1 MTAAGFSLAAG
12 DLARYEAA
20 QALARESL
28 EALAAH
34 VRPGATEA
42 SLTEA
47 ARRIMDAKGATGYWW
62 FDMPCVVLAGSRLRV
77 SEEGDVFQPADTPI
91 GPDDMVTVDVA
102 PEIDGIWGDCARS
115 FFLKAGVL
123 VSPEQ
128 AGAEQAEGMAAE
140 AALHAH
146 LLAVARP
153 EMRFQEL
160 HALMAA
166 RLAAL
171 GFENLDFLGNFG
183 HNIGDDLHGR
193 AYMDAACTVRLDSV
207 PMFTFEPHIAKP
219 GRPFAFKYEEV
230 YRFEGGRLRL
240 L

>member
-1 MTAAGFSLAAG
+1 MTAAAFTLSAG

-20 QALARESL
+20 QALARDSL
-28 EALAAH
+28 AELGQH

-42 SLTEA
+42 SLTAEA
-47 ARRIMDAKGATGYWW
+47 QRIMDARGATGYWW
-62 FDMPCVVLAGSRLRV
+62 FGMPCVVLAGPRLRV
-77 SEEGDVFQPADTPI
+77 SEEGDVYQPATIPI

-115 FFLKAGVL
+115 FFLKDGALVTAEEAG
-123 VSPEQ
+123 P
-128 AGAEQAEGMAAE
+128 EQAEGMAAE

-153 EMRFQEL
+153 EMTFQAL
-160 HALMAA
+160 HGLMAA
-166 RLAAL
+166 RLAEL
-171 GFENLDFLGNFG
+171 GFQNLDFLGNFG

-193 AYMDAACTVRLDSV
+193 AYMDATCTVRLDSV
-207 PMFTFEPHIAKP
+207 TMFTFEPHIAKP
-219 GRPFAFKYEEV
+219 GRPLAFKYEEV
-230 YRFEGGRLRL
+230 YRFDNGRLRL

>member
-1 MTAAGFSLAAG
+1 MSAPASSPVAG

-20 QALARESL
+20 QALARASL
-28 EALAAH
+28 EDLAGH
-34 VRPGATEA
+34 IRPGETEA
-42 SLTEA
+42 SLTEI
-47 ARRIMDAKGATGYWW
+47 ARRIMDGRGATGYWW
-62 FDMPCVVLAGSRLRV
+62 YDIPCVVLAGPRLRV
-77 SEEGDVFQPADTPI
+77 SEEGDVFKPAEIPI
-91 GPDDMVTVDVA
+91 GTDDMVTVDVA

-115 FFLKAGVL
+115 FFLKDGRL
-123 VSPEQ
+123 VSAEE
-128 AGAEQAEGMAAE
+128 AGPEQAEGMAAE

-166 RLAAL
+166 KLTEL

-193 AYMDAACTVRLDSV
+193 AYMDAQCTVRLDSV

-219 GRPFAFKYEEV
+219 GRPLAFKYEEV
-230 YRFEGGRLRL
+230 YRFEDGRLRL

>member
-1 MTAAGFSLAAG
+1 MTARGFVLTAGE
-12 DLARYEAA
+12 LARYEAA

-28 EALAAH
+28 AELAGH
-34 VRPGATEA
+34 IRPGATEA
-42 SLTEA
+42 SLTETC
-47 ARRIMDAKGATGYWW
+47 RRIMDARGATGYWW
-62 FDMPCVVLAGSRLRV
+62 FDMPCVVLAGPRLRV
-77 SEEGDVFQPADTPI
+77 SEEGDVFRPAETPI

-115 FFLKAGVL
+115 FFLKNGQL
-123 VSPEQ
+123 VPAEQ
-128 AGAEQAEGMAAE
+128 AGTAQFEGMAAE
-140 AALHAH
+140 AALHAY
-146 LLAVARP
+146 LLDVARP

-160 HALMAA
+160 HGLIAA
-166 RLAAL
+166 RLTAL

-219 GRPFAFKYEEV
+219 GSPLAFKYEEI
-230 YRFEGGRLRL
+230 YRFENGRLRL

>member
-1 MTAAGFSLAAG
+1 MSAAGSLLGAG

-28 EALAAH
+28 EALRDH
-34 VRPGATEA
+34 IRPGATEA

-47 ARRIMDAKGATGYWW
+47 ARQIMDARGATGYWW
-62 FDMPCVVLAGSRLRV
+62 YDMPCVVLAGPRLRV
-77 SEEGDVFQPADTPI
+77 SEEGDVFKPAAIPI

-115 FFLKAGVL
+115 FFLKDGRLVPPEEAG
-123 VSPEQ
+123 P
-128 AGAEQAEGMAAE
+128 EQAEGMAAE

-146 LLAVARP
+146 LLEVARP

-166 RLAAL
+166 KLAEL

-193 AYMDAACTVRLDSV
+193 AYMDARCTVRLDSV

-219 GRPFAFKYEEV
+219 GRPLAFKYEEV
-230 YRFEGGRLRL
+230 YRFENGRLRVL
-240 L
+240 